1 MLKVI
6 CHQDCKSC
14 FCEPICAMKAI
25 IAQAGSI
32 YVETEKCIGCGAC
45 RRICITYSLDKA
57 LKDKTEDW
65 LKGVA

>member
-6 CHQDCKSC
+6 CHQNCKSC

-25 IAQAGSI
+25 ITKAGSV
-32 YVETEKCIGCGAC
+32 YVDTERCIGCGAC
-45 RRICITYSLDKA
+45 RRICITYSIDKA

-65 LKGVA
+65 LKGVI